1 MHNEAVTKLDH
12 AVSAPHA
19 SFKDNRVTLVL
30 RFIDRRSLKHLTRQ
44 IRRMEKAAA
53 TAQAKAGGTG
63 CVVCVEITNAPCY
76 HVSPQALT
84 LPPPARIEFL
94 VG

>member
-1 MHNEAVTKLDH
+1 MMHNEAVTKLDH

-44 IRRMEKAAA
+44 IRRMEEAAAA

-63 CVVCVEITNAPCY
+63 CVCVR
-76 HVSPQALT
+76 V
-84 LPPPARIEFL
+84 
-94 VG
+94 